1 MYKTEDSLARVEA
14 ALAVTRWD
22 AALCAE
28 IRSAYHEA
36 ATHGVFAAMTTPDR
50 LVRFM
55 EKHVWAVWDF
65 MSLMKGVQEVLA
77 PTARPWQP
85 APQTELARLMNEIVL
100 EEESGFHLD
109 GRPASHFE
117 YYLEAMR
124 RAGADTQQIEGF
136 VGALRDGLSWEEVL
150 ERFAPA
156 PAARFVR
163 VTLEL
168 ADSSPAERIAAFT
181 LGREQ
186 LIPAMFPVLSSH
198 LAGPRRGRDLEILCE
213 YLERHTEI
221 DGEEHGP
228 AAQKML
234 EIWAADDPAA
244 GRAALHAVRA
254 RVDLWDSILSS
265 VSDLPGADEA

>member
-1 MYKTEDSLARVEA
+1 MTQTEETLARIEA

-22 AALCAE
+22 SALCAE

-36 ATHGVFAAMTTPDR
+36 ATHSVFSAMTTTDR
-50 LVRFM
+50 LVRFL

-65 MSLMKGVQEVLA
+65 MSLMKGVQDVLA
-77 PTARPWQP
+77 PTTRPWHP
-85 APQTELARLMNEIVL
+85 APQPELARLINEVAL
-100 EEESGFHLD
+100 EEESGFLVD

-124 RAGADTQQIEGF
+124 LAGADTQQIQGY
-136 VGALRDGLSWEEVL
+136 VQALRDGLAWEEVL

-168 ADSSPAERIAAFT
+168 AESSPAERIAAFA

-186 LIPAMFPVLSSH
+186 LIPEMFPVLSSH
-198 LAGPRRGRDLEILCE
+198 LGGPRVGRDFELFRV
-213 YLERHTEI
+213 YLARHAEL

-228 AAQKML
+228 ASQKML

-244 GRAALHAVRA
+244 GRAALRAVRA

-265 VSDLPGADEA
+265 VSDLPGADG